1 MAVIFRYAGS
11 TAGGAHH
18 QPATVPLMTN
28 RLGIIRSVAIATFSA
43 GICCIALRQT
53 GGSSYFFIV
62 TMPQMVGVIGFVIQT
77 TILAVYGRIA
87 NIFTGGSGY
96 LLLQPMTFSVLQ
108 NRSAF
113 AAKLRLGA
121 GCRLSCR
128 MSGGAGSFQTH
139 CVALCVSTVIFSN
152 PRSIAGSVH
161 LFRAVVPNVVGHFT
175 IIAHIAVPAFAAGV
189 GCISL
194 TVAAGRCCL
203 LAVIM
208 PQSARIIAFV
218 ALVTVN
224 AGIGGKAHFGTG
236 WSGSFL
242 PIAVPG
248 GLRQNCAAYHAGLRI

>member
-1 MAVIFRYAGS
+1 MAAWIGVVRYIAIFTSG
-11 TAGGAHH
+11 T
-18 QPATVPLMTN
+18 
-28 RLGIIRSVAIATFSA
+28 
-43 GICCIALRQT
+43 GICCITLRQT
-53 GGSSYFFIV
+53 GGSSYLFIV
-62 TMPQMVGVIGFVIQT
+62 TMSQMVGIISFVIQT

-139 CVALCVSTVIFSN
+139 CVALCVSTVIFNHSR
-152 PRSIAGSVH
+152 PITGSVH
-161 LFRAVVPNVVGHFT
+161 LFRAVVPNVVGRFT

-194 TVAAGRCCL
+194 AVAAGRCCL

-208 PQSARIIAFV
+208 HQSAHVIALI

-242 PIAVPG
+242 PVAVPG